1 MAMAMGGAGGGG
13 GRRGRGRSR
22 QRRGPMADMNMTPF
36 IDVMLVLLIIFMV
49 AAPMMTVGV
58 PVDLPET
65 RAKAMEGQT
74 QPITVSVDGTGR
86 IFIQDAE
93 LKLDE
98 LVPKLQ
104 AIAKNGIEERVF
116 VRGDKTTD
124 YGTILRVMGRLNDA
138 GFKKIGLVSL
148 PETASR

>member
-1 MAMAMGGAGGGG
+1 MAMAVGGSGGG
-13 GRRGRGRSR
+13 GRRGRGGRAR
-22 QRRGPMADMNMTPF
+22 KGPMADMNMTPF

-74 QPITVSVDGTGR
+74 QPITVSVDGQGR
-86 IFIQDAE
+86 LFIQDAE

-104 AIAKNGIEERVF
+104 AIAKNGVDERVF
-116 VRGDKTTD
+116 VRGDKATD

>member
-1 MAMAMGGAGGGG
+1 MAMSVGGAGGTG
-13 GRRGRGRSR
+13 GRRGRRAR
-22 QRRGPMADMNMTPF
+22 ARRGPIADMNMTPF

-58 PVDLPET
+58 PVDLPES

-74 QPITVSVDGTGR
+74 QPVTVSVDAQGR
-86 IFIQDAE
+86 VFVQDAE

-98 LVPKLQ
+98 LVPKLK
-104 AIAKNGIEERVF
+104 AIAKNGVEERIL
-116 VRGDKTTD
+116 VRGDRTTD

>member
-1 MAMAMGGAGGGG
+1 MGMAVGGSGASG
-13 GRRGRGRSR
+13 GRRGRRRARS
-22 QRRGPMADMNMTPF
+22 GPMSEMNMTPF

-74 QPITVSVDGTGR
+74 QPITVSIDGQGR

-93 LKLDE
+93 FKIDD

-104 AIAKNGIEERVF
+104 AIAKNGVDERIL
-116 VRGDKTTD
+116 VRGDRTTD
-124 YGTILRVMGRLNDA
+124 YGSILKVMGRLNDA
-138 GFKKIGLVSL
+138 GYKKIGLVSL

>member
-1 MAMAMGGAGGGG
+1 
-13 GRRGRGRSR
+13 
-22 QRRGPMADMNMTPF
+22 MNMTPF

-74 QPITVSVDGTGR
+74 QPITVSVDGQGR

-104 AIAKNGIEERVF
+104 AIAKNGVEERVF

-138 GFKKIGLVSL
+138 GYKKIGLVSL
-148 PETASR
+148 PESASR

>member
-1 MAMAMGGAGGGG
+1 V
-13 GRRGRGRSR
+13 
-22 QRRGPMADMNMTPF
+22 RRGPIADMNMTPF

-74 QPITVSVDGTGR
+74 QPVTVSVDGQGR
-86 IFIQDAE
+86 IFVMDAE

-104 AIAKNGIEERVF
+104 AIAKNGVEERIL
-116 VRGDKTTD
+116 VRGDRATD

>member
-1 MAMAMGGAGGGG
+1 MAMAVGGAGGTG
-13 GRRGRGRSR
+13 GRRGRRSR
-22 QRRGPMADMNMTPF
+22 ARRGPIADMNMTPF

-74 QPITVSVDGTGR
+74 QPVTVSVDGQGR
-86 IFIQDAE
+86 IFIMDAE
-93 LKLDE
+93 LKLDD
-98 LVPKLQ
+98 LVPKLK
-104 AIAKNGIEERVF
+104 AIAKNGVEERIL
-116 VRGDKTTD
+116 VRGDRATD

>member
-1 MAMAMGGAGGGG
+1 
-13 GRRGRGRSR
+13 
-22 QRRGPMADMNMTPF
+22 MNMTPF

-74 QPITVSVDGTGR
+74 QPVTVSVDGQGR
-86 IFIQDAE
+86 IFIMDAE

-98 LVPKLQ
+98 LVPKLR
-104 AIAKNGIEERVF
+104 AIAKNGVEERIL

>member
-1 MAMAMGGAGGGG
+1 M
-13 GRRGRGRSR
+13 SE
-22 QRRGPMADMNMTPF
+22 MNMTPF

-65 RAKAMEGQT
+65 RAKAMEGQV
-74 QPITVSVDGTGR
+74 QPITVSVDGQGR

-93 LKLDE
+93 FKLDD

-104 AIAKNGIEERVF
+104 AMAKNGLDERIL
-116 VRGDKTTD
+116 VRGDRATD
-124 YGTILRVMGRLNDA
+124 YGTILRIMGRLNDA
-138 GFKKIGLVSL
+138 GYKKIGLVSL
-148 PETASR
+148 PETAAR

>member
-1 MAMAMGGAGGGG
+1 
-13 GRRGRGRSR
+13 
-22 QRRGPMADMNMTPF
+22 MTPF

-65 RAKAMEGQT
+65 RAKAMEGQV
-74 QPITVSVDGTGR
+74 QPITISVDGQGR

-93 LKLDE
+93 FKLDD

-104 AIAKNGIEERVF
+104 AMAKNGLDERIL
-116 VRGDKTTD
+116 VRGDRATD
-124 YGTILRVMGRLNDA
+124 YGTILRIMGRLNDA
-138 GFKKIGLVSL
+138 GYKKIGLVSL
-148 PETASR
+148 PETAAR

>member
-1 MAMAMGGAGGGG
+1 MGMAVGGGG
-13 GRRGRGRSR
+13 AAGGRRSRRRARS
-22 QRRGPMADMNMTPF
+22 GVMSEMNMTPF

-74 QPITVSVDGTGR
+74 QPLTVSVDAKGR

-93 LKLDE
+93 FKLDE

-104 AIAKNGIEERVF
+104 AVAKNGIDERIL
-116 VRGDKTTD
+116 VRGDRTTD
-124 YGTILRVMGRLNDA
+124 YGTVLRIMGRLNDA
-138 GFKKIGLVSL
+138 GYKKIGLVSL
-148 PETASR
+148 PETAAR

>member
-1 MAMAMGGAGGGG
+1 MAMAVGGSGSGG
-13 GRRGRGRSR
+13 GRRGRRGRVR
-22 QRRGPMADMNMTPF
+22 KGPMADMNMTPF

-74 QPITVSVDGTGR
+74 QPITVSVDGQGR

-104 AIAKNGIEERVF
+104 AIAKNGVEERVF
-116 VRGDKTTD
+116 VRGDRTTD

>member
-1 MAMAMGGAGGGG
+1 MGMAVGGSGGAS
-13 GRRGRGRSR
+13 GRRGR
-22 QRRGPMADMNMTPF
+22 RRGRAGVMSEMNMTPF

-74 QPITVSVDGTGR
+74 QPITVSLDGQGR

-93 LKLDE
+93 FKIDE

-104 AIAKNGIEERVF
+104 AIAKNGVDERIL
-116 VRGDKTTD
+116 VRGDKSTD
-124 YGTILRVMGRLNDA
+124 YGSILKVMGRLNDA
-138 GFKKIGLVSL
+138 GYKKIGLVSL

>member
-1 MAMAMGGAGGGG
+1 MGMAVGGSGASG
-13 GRRGRGRSR
+13 GRRGRRRAGRGVMSE
-22 QRRGPMADMNMTPF
+22 MNMTPF

-65 RAKAMEGQT
+65 RAKAMEGQVK
-74 QPITVSVDGTGR
+74 PITVSIDGQGR

-93 LKLDE
+93 FKLDE

-104 AIAKNGIEERVF
+104 AIAKNGVDERIL
-116 VRGDKTTD
+116 VRGDRTTD
-124 YGTILRVMGRLNDA
+124 YGSILRVMGRLNDA
-138 GFKKIGLVSL
+138 GYKKIGLVSL

>member
-1 MAMAMGGAGGGG
+1 MGMAVGGGGAAG
-13 GRRGRGRSR
+13 GRRGR
-22 QRRGPMADMNMTPF
+22 RRARGGVMSEMNMTPF

-49 AAPMMTVGV
+49 SAPMMTVGV

-74 QPITVSVDGTGR
+74 QPITVSLDAQGR

-93 LKLDE
+93 LKIDD

-104 AIAKNGIEERVF
+104 AIAKNGLDERVF
-116 VRGDKTTD
+116 VRGDKATD
-124 YGTILRVMGRLNDA
+124 YGTILKVMGRLNDA
-138 GFKKIGLVSL
+138 GYKKIGLVSL
-148 PETASR
+148 PESAAR

>member
-1 MAMAMGGAGGGG
+1 MAMAVGGGGGG
-13 GRRGRGRSR
+13 GRRGR
-22 QRRGPMADMNMTPF
+22 RRARTRMMSEMNMTPF

-74 QPITVSVDGTGR
+74 QPITVSVDGQGR

-104 AIAKNGIEERVF
+104 AIAKNGIDERVY
-116 VRGDKTTD
+116 VRGDKITD
-124 YGTILRVMGRLNDA
+124 YGSILRVMGRLNDA

-148 PETASR
+148 PETAAR

>member
-1 MAMAMGGAGGGG
+1 MGMAVGGNGAQG
-13 GRRGRGRSR
+13 GRRGR
-22 QRRGPMADMNMTPF
+22 RRARGGPMSEMNMTPF

-65 RAKAMEGQT
+65 RAKAMEGQV
-74 QPITVSVDGTGR
+74 QPITVSVDGQGR

-93 LKLDE
+93 FKLDD

-104 AIAKNGIEERVF
+104 AMAKNGLDERIL
-116 VRGDKTTD
+116 VRGDRATD
-124 YGTILRVMGRLNDA
+124 YGTILRIMGRLNDA
-138 GFKKIGLVSL
+138 GYKKIGLVSL
-148 PETASR
+148 PETAAR

>member
-13 GRRGRGRSR
+13 RRGRRGRARK
-22 QRRGPMADMNMTPF
+22 GPMADMNMTPF

-74 QPITVSVDGTGR
+74 QPITVSVDGQGR

-104 AIAKNGIEERVF
+104 AIAKNGIDERVF
-116 VRGDKTTD
+116 VRGDRTTD

>member
-1 MAMAMGGAGGGG
+1 MGMAVGGSGVSG
-13 GRRGRGRSR
+13 GRRGRRRSR
-22 QRRGPMADMNMTPF
+22 GGVMSEMNMTPF

-74 QPITVSVDGTGR
+74 QPITVSLDGQGR
-86 IFIQDAE
+86 IYIQDAE
-93 LKLDE
+93 FKIDE

-104 AIAKNGIEERVF
+104 AIAKNGVDERIL
-116 VRGDKTTD
+116 VRGDKSTD
-124 YGTILRVMGRLNDA
+124 YGSILKVMGRLNDA
-138 GFKKIGLVSL
+138 GYKKIGLVSL

>member
-1 MAMAMGGAGGGG
+1 MAMAVSGPGGGG
-13 GRRGRGRSR
+13 GRRGRRGRAR
-22 QRRGPMADMNMTPF
+22 KGPIADMNMTPF

-74 QPITVSVDGTGR
+74 QPITVSIDGHGR
-86 IFIQDAE
+86 IFIQEVE
-93 LKLDE
+93 LRLDD

-138 GFKKIGLVSL
+138 GYKKIGLVSL